1 MGPAPGPVIVP
12 RESEANTMTVER
24 HRSDDLLRGRTARG
38 PFLTAPSIAFVSTY
52 PPAMCGLATF
62 TASLRGAMAQN
73 RGNSTG
79 LDVLELVDDAANV
92 ATVGRPEVIGS
103 MNPGGQ
109 RSVDRGAQLL
119 SSYDGVILQHEYG
132 IWGPEMGL
140 AVLRFAEAL
149 DRPLISTLHTLL
161 PDPSPIQRR
170 IVESLT
176 GVSAYTVV
184 PTLAA
189 RDLLLERYSVD
200 DRYIRVIPHGTD
212 RSHSSLA
219 PTGALHRRGEGGPR
233 LLTWGLIGP
242 GKGLEWALQAV
253 ALLRDRYPRIR
264 YTIAGRTHPKVLARE
279 GEAYRR
285 NLEVMAET
293 LGITDNVEF
302 VDSYLSDQMLHSLLD
317 DATVVVLPYESRDQM
332 VSGVLVEAVSA
343 IIPVVATAFP
353 HAVELSDS
361 GAVMTVPHR
370 RPDVLAETIA
380 RLVDSPTTLESM
392 RRAQR
397 VMANDLEWG
406 TVARRYEAL
415 VQATVADDAVIGH
428 VSTAS

>member
-1 MGPAPGPVIVP
+1 
-12 RESEANTMTVER
+12 MTVER
-24 HRSDDLLRGRTARG
+24 HRSDHLLGGPSARG
-38 PFLTAPSIAFVSTY
+38 PLPTAPNIAFVSTY

-62 TASLRGAMAQN
+62 TASLRRAMAQN
-73 RGNSTG
+73 RGDSTG
-79 LDVLELVDDAANV
+79 LDVLELVDDPANV

-103 MNPGGQ
+103 MKPGER

-140 AVLRFAEAL
+140 AVIRFAEAL
-149 DRPLISTLHTLL
+149 DSPLITTLHTLL
-161 PDPSPIQRR
+161 PDPSPVQRR

-176 GVSAYTVV
+176 RSSAYTVV
-184 PTLAA
+184 PTLGA
-189 RDLLLERYSVD
+189 RDLLLGSYSVD
-200 DRYIRVIPHGTD
+200 DRYIRVIPHGTH
-212 RSHSSLA
+212 RSHDSFA
-219 PTGALHRRGEGGPR
+219 PTGAFQRRGDGGPR

-264 YTIAGRTHPKVLARE
+264 YTIAGRTHPKVLARD

-285 NLEVMAET
+285 DLEVMAET

-302 VDSYLSDQMLHSLLD
+302 VDSYLSDQMLHSLLA

-361 GAVMTVPHR
+361 GAVVAVPHR
-370 RPDVLAETIA
+370 RPDVLAETIT
-380 RLVDSPTTLESM
+380 RLVDSPTARDSM
-392 RRAQR
+392 TKAQR
-397 VMANDLEWG
+397 ILANDLEWG
-406 TVARRYEAL
+406 TVALRYETL
-415 VQATVADDAVIGH
+415 VESAIADDAVIGH